1 MRLSLLFTCALALLL
16 SACQPVLQTSGTPSD
31 VQTETLP
38 DEQQES
44 SSECPTVEPSE
55 ESTPEDT
62 IPREASCPV
71 CPVCK
76 ASPVGKKSRS
86 QTAPVVIGALEKV
99 HVEPPG
105 ILLTARIDTGAKSSS
120 IHAENIVRFERE
132 GERWASFDIFD
143 DNNQSIHLEMPIER
157 RVRIT
162 QANDEIQ
169 KRYVVKM
176 WLKLGTIREKV
187 DVTLADRGDLT
198 HPLLI
203 GRNFLIDT
211 AVVDVSKKFT
221 Q

>member
-1 MRLSLLFTCALALLL
+1 MRLSLLCTCVIALLL
-16 SACQPVLQTSGTPSD
+16 SACQPVLQTSETTTD
-31 VQTETLP
+31 EQAETLP
-38 DEQQES
+38 DEQQETT
-44 SSECPTVEPSE
+44 SECPTVEASQESE
-55 ESTPEDT
+55 PDDS
-62 IPREASCPV
+62 IPQEMTCPV

-76 ASPVGKKSRS
+76 ASTARKQSS
-86 QTAPVVIGALEKV
+86 SENAPVIIGALEKV

-143 DNNQSIHLEMPIER
+143 DDNNLIHLEMPIER

-176 WLKLGTIREKV
+176 WLKLGKIREKV